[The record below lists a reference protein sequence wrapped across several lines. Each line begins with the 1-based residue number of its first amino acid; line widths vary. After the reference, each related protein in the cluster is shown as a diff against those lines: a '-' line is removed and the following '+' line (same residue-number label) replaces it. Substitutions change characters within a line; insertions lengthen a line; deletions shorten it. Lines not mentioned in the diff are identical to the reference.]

1 MSEVVAKSGGTVIGA
16 RPFLIAWNVNL
27 NTTNQQ
33 IAEKLAGTLREKGK
47 YARAEDGQLLRGDDG
62 KPYRSPGRFKAVN
75 AIGWTIPEYN
85 RCQLSCNMLDFTVT
99 GLHTMYDAVREL
111 ALESGVVVTG
121 SELVGLIPKQALL
134 DAGHHYLQIA
144 GENPGR
150 SESEVIDVAIR
161 SLGLND
167 LSIFDA
173 EQAIIERR
181 MTSDGPLVE
190 RTNRD
195 FSDLLASDAPAPGGG
210 SVAALC
216 GGLSVALSAILRSS
230 APKFHQNLA
239 LCNAAS

>member
-1 MSEVVAKSGGTVIGA
+1 MPGIIICK
-16 RPFLIAWNVNL
+16 LL
-27 NTTNQQ
+27 
-33 IAEKLAGTLREKGK
+33 EK
-47 YARAEDGQLLRGDDG
+47 
-62 KPYRSPGRFKAVN
+62 
-75 AIGWTIPEYN
+75 
-85 RCQLSCNMLDFTVT
+85 
-99 GLHTMYDAVREL
+99 
-111 ALESGVVVTG
+111 
-121 SELVGLIPKQALL
+121 
-134 DAGHHYLQIA
+134 
-144 GENPGR
+144 NPGR

-216 GGLSVALSAILRSS
+216 GGLSVALSAMVAQLSTKISAKTWPYATPRPESWQSFDALAMRAQQLRE
-230 APKFHQNLA
+230 AFL
-239 LCNAAS
+239 